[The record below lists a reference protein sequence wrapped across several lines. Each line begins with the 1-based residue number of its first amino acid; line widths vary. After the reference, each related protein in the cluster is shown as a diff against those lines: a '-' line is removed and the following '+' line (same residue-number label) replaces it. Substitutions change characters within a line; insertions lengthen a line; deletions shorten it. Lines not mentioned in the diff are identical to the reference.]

1 MDLEL
6 LVDVLQVKRHG
17 VHADPER
24 FGRRLLVMAVD
35 EELQELELLL
45 GEVIVRMHRRLELA
59 KQPQHPACDNAG
71 ALIEDLQDGDSSM
84 TVFFNG
90 CPGADVTVERV
101 VQLTSNRLLWVQV
114 RSEDRA
120 TANRVLASVTT
131 TGI

>member
-1 MDLEL
+1 MGDKLPSR
-6 LVDVLQVKRHG
+6 V
-17 VHADPER
+17 
-24 FGRRLLVMAVD
+24 
-35 EELQELELLL
+35 
-45 GEVIVRMHRRLELA
+45 
-59 KQPQHPACDNAG
+59 PQHPACDNAG

-131 TGI
+131 TGDLTGSPDRASAPSRPSRRRPAPPGRPCRRRPPCGR